1 MAVPCPPRQHRRMR
15 RVPGARSAALALVV
29 VLTACAR
36 GAPAA
41 PVTLELQELNDSGV
55 SGSVTMTAIDD
66 ERTRVDVSV
75 DPAGHE
81 SMPAHIHPGSCAE
94 LVPQPKY
101 GLENVIDG
109 ESSTEVPASLT
120 DLMSGG
126 QALNIH
132 MSNEEMGVYSACVDL
147 S

>member
-1 MAVPCPPRQHRRMR
+1 MAVPCSPRQHRRMT
-15 RVPGARSAALALVV
+15 RVLGARPAALTLVV

-41 PVTLELQELNDSGV
+41 PVSFELQELNDSGV
-55 SGSVTMTAIDD
+55 TGSVTMSAIDD

-75 DPAGHE
+75 DPAGHP
-81 SMPAHIHPGSCAE
+81 SMPAHIHPGSCTD

-101 GLENVIDG
+101 GLENVVDG
-109 ESSTEVPASLT
+109 ESSTEIQASLA
-120 DLMSGG
+120 DLLSGG

-132 MSNEEMGVYSACVDL
+132 MSNEQMDVYSACVDL